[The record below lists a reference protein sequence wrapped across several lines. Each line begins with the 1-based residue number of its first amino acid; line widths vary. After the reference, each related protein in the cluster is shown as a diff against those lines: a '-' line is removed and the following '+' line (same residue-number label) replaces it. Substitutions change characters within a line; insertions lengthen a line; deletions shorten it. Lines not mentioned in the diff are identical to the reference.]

1 MKRSIHVQTVLA
13 NISRQQTRAAIVL
26 LLLASLPGRQALA
39 QFAGGGGGAF
49 GGGPAPAKEIA
60 PEFLKEYAV
69 GSGKALVWIKPPFLP
84 SRRDAY
90 ISLDPAARMAG
101 GSSAGWPIIP
111 GGMIVQWVDGAPTL
125 KAKTPRLD
133 QRFTV
138 LGLLAGIYGP
148 ALAQP
153 KADRRTLAT
162 EIDGDFV
169 LKAGAREEDLSQPLG
184 EILSSA
190 LGQKVNVQVRQ
201 DEAEVYVLSGEFK
214 YTPIT
219 DELWQQTVPAGR
231 TRPRESSPHF
241 YIYSTDLGPQQPL
254 PAGAPKSWNRRL
266 NSTGG
271 DIGTLQDILSERINA
286 PVVIEARGFPGRF
299 AYDDHGNVIADGDAG
314 EATNTK
320 LILDHLAGQT
330 GLTWKKE
337 TRQLRRVMIL
347 LLQQNPGA

>member
-1 MKRSIHVQTVLA
+1 MKPSGDVQTVLA
-13 NISRQQTRAAIVL
+13 NISKQPRMKAAIIL
-26 LLLASLPGRQALA
+26 LLLASLPGRQAWA

-60 PEFLKEYAV
+60 AEFLKEYAV
-69 GSGKALVWIKPPFLP
+69 GSGQALVWIKPPFVP

-90 ISLDPAARMAG
+90 ISLDPAARMGG
-101 GSSAGWPIIP
+101 GSSSGWPIIP
-111 GGMIVQWVDGAPTL
+111 GGMVVQWVDRDPTL
-125 KAKTPRLD
+125 KAKTPMLD
-133 QRFTV
+133 KGFTV
-138 LGLLAGIYGP
+138 LGLLRGIYGP

-153 KADRRTLAT
+153 NADRRTLAT

-169 LKAGAREEDLSQPLG
+169 LKAGAREEDLGQPLG

-190 LGQKVNVQVRQ
+190 LGQKVRVEVRQ
-201 DEAEVYVLSGEFK
+201 EEAEVYVLSGEFK

-231 TRPRESSPHF
+231 TRPREGSPHF

-266 NSTGG
+266 STSGG
-271 DIGTLQDILSERINA
+271 NLRALQDVLSERINA
-286 PVVIEARGFPGRF
+286 PVVIEATGFPERF
-299 AYDDHGNVIADGDAG
+299 SYDDHGNVIDDGNAG
-314 EATNTK
+314 EARNTN

-337 TRQLRRVMIL
+337 TRQLRRAMIVHL
-347 LLQQNPGA
+347 PQRT